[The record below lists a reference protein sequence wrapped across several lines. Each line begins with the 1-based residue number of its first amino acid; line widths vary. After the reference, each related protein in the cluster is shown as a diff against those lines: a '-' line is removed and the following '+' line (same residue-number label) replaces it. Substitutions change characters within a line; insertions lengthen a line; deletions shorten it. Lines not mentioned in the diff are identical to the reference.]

1 MVRVT
6 EELALSPDQLAL
18 YQATDPLLGHL
29 PLLILHGP
37 STTANYTLNSS
48 RVQVHVYTPAGFQSF
63 PRLTISPNSP
73 FYNVV
78 NYLPREFQGDE
89 VYRALAFGLFKYF
102 HELPEHVKTHVR
114 LQYPSMRSRRPGSA
128 PMLFSEQHAAD
139 IAKSMVKADST
150 LEIIQKLQTALQTQ
164 HINNVDID
172 LVLPPG
178 SIIPLQPADFE
189 DVPEDEDDILD
200 PTLRQYGMYTPLV
213 KLFGEPVFLPT
224 SRLRRAPS
232 KPSALNRTK
241 SFSKDQKAELR
252 RKMTELL
259 DTEERYVMKVDEL
272 VNQLAPEYR
281 QKAKER
287 QPDSFS
293 PSEEDVEKLFP
304 RSADEILQLNS
315 GFLQALRQVMEETE
329 GDALKDMESGS
340 ASSRVGV
347 SGSLV
352 GRTKDASGAVA
363 MAKVMLEWFP
373 KFTDCYQDYIRAS
386 QNFAQLITS
395 FISQQ
400 SSFSQRLPLAGEQ
413 YLRSTVIEPVQR
425 LPRYSLVIDQ
435 IVSCLP
441 ITHPALQPM
450 LKARDII
457 ANICSMDDP
466 LTDKPHVN
474 TRLRNMVESW
484 PSDLEPHGRLIVAA
498 DFCEISAPYQIGT
511 AAEPLQSDQAGI
523 FLLFSDCVVIVRRA
537 YGANTTARDLLR
549 EIDKPSPAGLLASMT
564 NAAGGPG
571 SYELAFA
578 GWHTLA
584 DVRFTESSDGRM
596 VWMTSS
602 NEMKGAHAGDF
613 VTSTAPT
620 SRCFVLQ
627 ESYEGKAARW
637 NEDVVK
643 ARVEGR
649 FAEKEREDPCWTLR
663 SVKMPDTGL
672 GLFVAV
678 FQEGLDQLIEGR
690 KEPAPIR
697 IVVDQERGTKGAP
710 VGHYGVEICSEVQ
723 TGTMK
728 KVVVVTLGL
737 HGKKATDEIALEDF
751 LPTLARRVIQ
761 LLSSQFNAAN
771 PGLTSAMVSF
781 HTKILRG
788 LSVSN
793 RAEKTRSFLATSPVK
808 YLSSFLSGSTSDL
821 GSSSK
826 HQRTLTGDAPVLLPG
841 QLSRS
846 NSSRDANSLY
856 GSAKS
861 RDGIRIGGA
870 DDDRPEN
877 PLVRLEQT
885 FTGYMASLQARKG
898 SFVGRTLLNR
908 SAVDEL
914 SVNDLYNKLIES
926 PFDIEASSSLTSDI
940 IFVAFEKFVS
950 IAWREQMGPIM
961 TPKALDALQ
970 ERASKKLPGDFA
982 DFVHFL
988 FMDMAPQNRRAFTAL
1003 IKLLADLLDG
1013 CGNDSDR
1020 GALTLAFAELLVD
1033 GGTAHN
1039 YINLLD
1045 RLVEDCDRIFD
1056 DGGGSFNASVSN
1068 LVPAFES
1075 MNSTTRS
1082 LKSHTGS
1089 LTSNT
1094 SSLRRK
1100 FGFDNFLV
1108 RQNSK
1113 NEGDNRPSV
1122 WRSLSKHGRHPAT
1135 GETLTPVRSPV
1146 ARTKSVDVGVPS
1158 GPNKLR
1164 RPGSRD
1170 RPPIAG
1176 AFDDNLSRPT
1186 SSHKLETIGEP
1197 EAEEAIPKAPRR
1209 KRRSSLSD
1217 LKSLMAAASLEDEEP
1232 LQPLSHMK
1240 QTSEKFNS
1248 GPRIPSPSR
1257 IPTSPTSQNAA
1268 SNSTLR
1274 LSRQKENVDDQSQTQ
1289 AQPQTR
1295 THSQSIS
1302 SPSESI
1308 RKGQVQGHTK
1318 MLSTSNIPTLKA
1330 PRDVGTP
1337 GTDSTSR
1344 PTSSPT
1350 KSPTKL
1356 RLQSTQKLRE
1366 RLQTEKN
1373 SIDEVDVNLK
1383 SELSKITADMAR
1395 VNSSLPRSTSVDM
1408 RKLASGLKAL
1418 EERLPMLISQAS
1430 ERQEQLQRDF
1440 DNSVKA
1446 SEAKVKAIDQLYK
1459 ETQAENEILYEKFNS
1474 ELGKI
1479 VKALKGKGRD
1489 DKEELM
1495 TRMRD
1500 CSEETARVKRENAR
1514 LRREMVSL
1522 RALVKGNTTNAGDD

>member
-6 EELALSPDQLAL
+6 EELALSPDHLTL

-128 PMLFSEQHAAD
+128 PTLFGEQHAAD
-139 IAKSMVKADST
+139 IAKSMVRADNT
-150 LEIIQKLQTALQTQ
+150 PEVIQKLQSALQTQ
-164 HINNVDID
+164 HISNVDID

-178 SIIPLQPADFE
+178 SIIPLQPADLE

-224 SRLRRAPS
+224 TRLRRAPS

-241 SFSKDQKAELR
+241 SFSKEQKAELR
-252 RKMTELL
+252 RKMVELVE
-259 DTEERYVMKVDEL
+259 TEERYVIKVDEL
-272 VNQLAPEYR
+272 VNHLAPEYR
-281 QKAKER
+281 QKAKDR
-287 QPDSFS
+287 QPGSFS
-293 PSEEDVEKLFP
+293 PSEDDVEKLFP
-304 RSADEILQLNS
+304 RSAEQILDVNS
-315 GFLQALRQVMEETE
+315 GFMQAIRQVMEDTE
-329 GDALKDMESGS
+329 GDSQRDMESGS

-347 SGSLV
+347 SGSLI
-352 GRTKDASGAVA
+352 GKTKDASGALA

-386 QNFAQLITS
+386 QNFPQLITS
-395 FISQQ
+395 FMSQQ
-400 SSFSQRLPLAGEQ
+400 SSFSQRLALTGEQ
-413 YLRSTVIEPVQR
+413 HLRSTVIEPVQR

-474 TRLRNMVESW
+474 TRLRHMVESW
-484 PSDLEPHGRLIVAA
+484 PSDLEPLGRLIVAA
-498 DFCEISAPYQIGT
+498 DFSEIPAPYKIGPVT
-511 AAEPLQSDQAGI
+511 EPVPSDQAGI
-523 FLLFSDCVVIVRRA
+523 LLLFSDCVVIVRKV
-537 YGANTTARDLLR
+537 YGASTAARDILR

-578 GWHTLA
+578 GWHSLS
-584 DVRFTESSDGRM
+584 DVRFTESSDGRI
-596 VWMTSS
+596 VWMTSL
-602 NEMKGAHAGDF
+602 NEMKGAHAGEF
-613 VTSTAPT
+613 VTNTAT
-620 SRCFVLQ
+620 TLRCLVLQ
-627 ESYEGKAARW
+627 ESYEGKAAKW
-637 NEDVVK
+637 SEDVVK

-663 SVKMPDTGL
+663 SVRMPDTGL
-672 GLFVAV
+672 GLFAAV
-678 FQEGLDQLIEGR
+678 FQEGLDQLVEGR

-697 IVVDQERGTKGAP
+697 IVVDHEKGTKGAP
-710 VGHYGVEICSEVQ
+710 VGHYGVEICSEVK
-723 TGTMK
+723 TGSMR
-728 KVVVVTLGL
+728 KVTVITLGL
-737 HGKKATDEIALEDF
+737 HGKKATDEITLEDF
-751 LPTLARRVIQ
+751 LPTLARRIIQ
-761 LLSSQFNAAN
+761 LLSSQFNVGNHA
-771 PGLTSAMVSF
+771 LTSAMVSF

-793 RAEKTRSFLATSPVK
+793 KTEKTRSFLATSPVK
-808 YLSSFLSGSTSDL
+808 YLSSFLGGNSTSDVT
-821 GSSSK
+821 STPK
-826 HQRTLTGDAPVLLPG
+826 HQRNLTGEAPILLPPI

-856 GSAKS
+856 GSTKS
-861 RDGIRIGGA
+861 REGIRLGGM

-898 SFVGRTLLNR
+898 SFIGRTLLNR

-914 SVNDLYNKLIES
+914 SVNDLYNKLNES
-926 PFDIEASSSLTSDI
+926 PFDIDSSSELTPDVV
-940 IFVAFEKFVS
+940 FAAFEKFVR
-950 IAWREQMGPIM
+950 IAWREQMGPII
-961 TPKALDALQ
+961 TPKALNALL
-970 ERASKKLPGDFA
+970 ERASKRLPGDFA
-982 DFVHFL
+982 DFVRFL
-988 FMDMAPQNRRAFTAL
+988 FADMAPQNRRAFTAL

-1020 GALTLAFAELLVD
+1020 GALTLAFSELLVD
-1033 GGTAHN
+1033 DGTAHN

-1056 DGGGSFNASVSN
+1056 DGSSSLNASVG
-1068 LVPAFES
+1068 LATPVCES
-1075 MNSTTRS
+1075 INSTTRS
-1082 LKSHTGS
+1082 SKSVTGS

-1094 SSLRRK
+1094 SSIRRK
-1100 FGFDNFLV
+1100 LGFDNFLM

-1113 NEGDNRPSV
+1113 NDLDPRPSV
-1122 WRSLSKHGRHPAT
+1122 WRSLSKHNRHPAT
-1135 GETLTPVRSPV
+1135 GESPILVRSPV
-1146 ARTKSVDVGVPS
+1146 VRTRSVDVGVS
-1158 GPNKLR
+1158 TTPNRLL

-1176 AFDDNLSRPT
+1176 AFDDSFSRPT

-1197 EAEEAIPKAPRR
+1197 ETEETAAKTPRR

-1217 LKSLMAAASLEDEEP
+1217 LKTLLAAASLEDDEA

-1248 GPRIPSPSR
+1248 GPRIPQPSR
-1257 IPTSPTSQNAA
+1257 IPTTPTAQSL
-1268 SNSTLR
+1268 STNLTPR
-1274 LSRQKENVDDQSQTQ
+1274 SSRQKENVDDPFRATAS
-1289 AQPQTR
+1289 
-1295 THSQSIS
+1295 SS
-1302 SPSESI
+1302 SP
-1308 RKGQVQGHTK
+1308 RKSHTK

-1330 PRDVGTP
+1330 SRDMGASAA
-1337 GTDSTSR
+1337 DSASR

-1350 KSPTKL
+1350 KSPSRL

-1366 RLQTEKN
+1366 RLQTEKKAVE
-1373 SIDEVDVNLK
+1373 DVDANLR

-1395 VNSSLPRSTSVDM
+1395 VNSSLPRSTSVDL
-1408 RKLASGLKAL
+1408 KKIASSVRVL
-1418 EERLPMLISQAS
+1418 EDRVPILFSQLND
-1430 ERQEQLQRDF
+1430 RHDQLQREMETTL
-1440 DNSVKA
+1440 KA
-1446 SEAKVKAIDQLYK
+1446 AEAKAKSIDQLYK
-1459 ETQAENEILYEKFNS
+1459 EATAENELLYEKFNS

-1495 TRMRD
+1495 TRMKD
-1500 CSEETARVKRENAR
+1500 CSEETARVKKENAR
-1514 LRREMVSL
+1514 LRREMASL
-1522 RALVKGNTTNAGDD
+1522 RALVKGNTITTTTTTTTPPTTTFNAGDA

>member
-6 EELALSPDQLAL
+6 EELALSPDHLTL

-78 NYLPREFQGDE
+78 NYLPREFQVDE

-114 LQYPSMRSRRPGSA
+114 YQYPTMRSRRPGSS
-128 PMLFSEQHAAD
+128 PTLFGEQHAAD
-139 IAKSMVKADST
+139 IAKSMVRAENT
-150 LEIIQKLQTALQTQ
+150 PEVIQKLQIALQTQ
-164 HINNVDID
+164 HINNIDID

-178 SIIPLQPADFE
+178 AIIPLQPGDLD

-200 PTLRQYGMYTPLV
+200 PTLRQYGMYTPLI
-213 KLFGEPVFLPT
+213 KLFGEPLFLPT
-224 SRLRRAPS
+224 ARLRRAPS

-252 RKMTELL
+252 RKMAELV

-272 VNQLAPEYR
+272 VNRLAPEYR
-281 QKAKER
+281 LQAKSRE
-287 QPDSFS
+287 PGSFS
-293 PSEEDVEKLFP
+293 PSEEDVDKLFP
-304 RSADEILQLNS
+304 RSAGQILQINT
-315 GFLQALRQVMEETE
+315 GFMRAIQQVMDDTE
-329 GDALKDMESGS
+329 NDAMKDMESGS

-347 SGSLV
+347 SGSLI
-352 GRTKDASGAVA
+352 GKTRDASGAVA

-386 QNFAQLITS
+386 QHFPQLITS

-400 SSFSQRLPLAGEQ
+400 SSFSQRLAVTGEQ
-413 YLRSTVIEPVQR
+413 HLRSTVIEPVQR

-474 TRLRNMVESW
+474 TRLRHMVESW
-484 PSDLEPHGRLIVAA
+484 PGDLEPSGRLIVAA
-498 DFCEISAPYQIGT
+498 DFSEISAPYQVG
-511 AAEPLQSDQAGI
+511 AVAEPIPSDQAGI
-523 FLLFSDCVVIVRRA
+523 FLLFSDCIVIVRKV
-537 YGANTTARDLLR
+537 YSANMSARDLLR

-578 GWHTLA
+578 GWHPLA
-584 DVRFTESSDGRM
+584 NVRFTESSDGRM
-596 VWMTSS
+596 VWLTSLD
-602 NEMKGAHAGDF
+602 EMKGAHAGEF
-613 VTSTAPT
+613 VTGAATT

-627 ESYEGKAARW
+627 ESYEGKAAKW
-637 NEDVVK
+637 SEDIVK

-649 FAEKEREDPCWTLR
+649 FSEKEREDPCWTLR
-663 SVKMPDTGL
+663 AVRMPDTNL
-672 GLFVAV
+672 GLFAAV
-678 FQEGLDQLIEGR
+678 FQEGLDQLVEGR
-690 KEPAPIR
+690 KEPAPVR
-697 IVVDQERGTKGAP
+697 IVIDHEKGTKGAP
-710 VGHYGVEICSEVQ
+710 VGHYGVEICSDVK
-723 TGTMK
+723 TGAMR
-728 KVVVVTLGL
+728 KVVVVTVGL
-737 HGKKATDEIALEDF
+737 HGKKAADEVALEDF

-761 LLSSQFNAAN
+761 LLSTQFNVEN
-771 PGLTSAMVSF
+771 PVLTSAMVSF

-793 RAEKTRSFLATSPVK
+793 KAEKTRSFLATSPVK
-808 YLSSFLSGSTSDL
+808 YLSSFLSGN
-821 GSSSK
+821 SSSDNVSGHK
-826 HQRTLTGDAPVLLPG
+826 HQRTLTGEAPILLPG

-856 GSAKS
+856 GSTKS
-861 RDGIRIGGA
+861 RDGIRIGGT

-898 SFVGRTLLNR
+898 SIIGRMLLNR

-926 PFDIEASSSLTSDI
+926 PYDIDASSELTPDVV
-940 IFVAFEKFVS
+940 FVAFEKFVR

-988 FMDMAPQNRRAFTAL
+988 FADMAPQNRRAFTAL

-1020 GALTLAFAELLVD
+1020 GALTLAFSELLVD
-1033 GGTAHN
+1033 DGTAHN

-1056 DGGGSFNASVSN
+1056 DGPSGFSASVGHAGH
-1068 LVPAFES
+1068 VFES

-1082 LKSHTGS
+1082 AKSYTGS

-1100 FGFDNFLV
+1100 LGFDNFLT

-1113 NEGDNRPSV
+1113 NDADNRPSV
-1122 WRSLSKHGRHPAT
+1122 WRSLSKHSRHPAT
-1135 GETLTPVRSPV
+1135 GESPTVVRSPV
-1146 ARTKSVDVGVPS
+1146 TRTRSVDVGVS
-1158 GPNKLR
+1158 TGPNKLR

-1170 RPPIAG
+1170 RPPVSG
-1176 AFDDNLSRPT
+1176 AFEDSFSRPT

-1197 EAEEAIPKAPRR
+1197 ETEEIIPKGLRK

-1217 LKSLMAAASLEDEEP
+1217 LKSLMAAASLEDEP

-1257 IPTSPTSQNAA
+1257 IPTSPTSQNIP
-1268 SNSTLR
+1268 SSVLR
-1274 LSRQKENVDDQSQTQ
+1274 SSRQKENTDDPFQT
-1289 AQPQTR
+1289 AP
-1295 THSQSIS
+1295 S
-1302 SPSESI
+1302 SSESP
-1308 RKGQVQGHTK
+1308 RKGHTK
-1318 MLSTSNIPTLKA
+1318 LLSTSNIPTLK
-1330 PRDVGTP
+1330 PRDNGIP
-1337 GTDSTSR
+1337 AAESPPR
-1344 PTSSPT
+1344 PATSPT
-1350 KSPTKL
+1350 KSPGKL

-1366 RLQTEKN
+1366 RLQTEKKA
-1373 SIDEVDVNLK
+1373 IEEVDANLQ

-1395 VNSSLPRSTSVDM
+1395 VNSSLPRSTTVDI
-1408 RKLASGLKAL
+1408 RKLSSSVKAL
-1418 EERLPMLISQAS
+1418 EDRVPTLISQLTD
-1430 ERQEQLQRDF
+1430 RHEQLQREMD
-1440 DNSVKA
+1440 STVKA
-1446 SEAKVKAIDQLYK
+1446 SEVKVKAIDQLYK
-1459 ETQAENEILYEKFNS
+1459 ETMAENELLYEKFNS

-1495 TRMRD
+1495 SRMKES
-1500 CSEETARVKRENAR
+1500 SEEAARVKKENAR
-1514 LRREMVSL
+1514 LRREMASL
-1522 RALVKGNTTNAGDD
+1522 RALLKGNGSDA

>member
-6 EELALSPDQLAL
+6 EELALSPDHLTL

-78 NYLPREFQGDE
+78 NHLPREFQGDE

-102 HELPEHVKTHVR
+102 QELPEHVKTHVR
-114 LQYPSMRSRRPGSA
+114 YQYPTMRGRRPGSS
-128 PMLFSEQHAAD
+128 PTLFGEQHAAD
-139 IAKSMVKADST
+139 IAKSMVKADNAPDM
-150 LEIIQKLQTALQTQ
+150 IQKLQNALQTQ
-164 HINNVDID
+164 HISNVDVD

-178 SIIPLQPADFE
+178 AIVPLQPVDLE

-200 PTLRQYGMYTPLV
+200 PTLRQYGMYTSLV

-224 SRLRRAPS
+224 TRLRRAPS

-259 DTEERYVMKVDEL
+259 DTEERYVLKVAEL
-272 VNQLAPEYR
+272 VKHLAPEYR
-281 QKAKER
+281 QRAKER
-287 QPDSFS
+287 EPGSFS

-304 RSADEILQLNS
+304 RSADRILQMNS
-315 GFLQALRQVMEETE
+315 AFMRALRQVMGDSE
-329 GDALKDMESGS
+329 GDALRDMESGS

-347 SGSLV
+347 SGSLI
-352 GRTKDASGAVA
+352 GKTKDASGALAV
-363 MAKVMLEWFP
+363 AKVMLEWFP
-373 KFTDCYQDYIRAS
+373 KFTDSYQDYIRAS
-386 QNFAQLITS
+386 QNFPQLITS

-400 SSFSQRLPLAGEQ
+400 SSFSQRLALTGEQ
-413 YLRSTVIEPVQR
+413 HLRSTVIEPVQR

-435 IVSCLP
+435 IVGCLP

-474 TRLRNMVESW
+474 TRLRHMVESW
-484 PSDLEPHGRLIVAA
+484 PNDLEPLGRLIVAA
-498 DFCEISAPYQIGT
+498 DFCEIPAPYQIGT
-511 AAEPLQSDQAGI
+511 ATEPVSSDQAGI
-523 FLLFSDCVVIVRRA
+523 FLLFSDCVVIVKKA
-537 YGANTTARDLLR
+537 YEAGTAARDLLR

-571 SYELAFA
+571 SYDLAFA
-578 GWHTLA
+578 GWHPLA

-596 VWMTSS
+596 VWMTSL
-602 NEMKGAHAGDF
+602 NEMKGSHAGEF
-613 VTSTAPT
+613 VTNTATT

-627 ESYEGKAARW
+627 ESYEGKAAKW
-637 NEDVVK
+637 SEDVVK

-649 FAEKEREDPCWTLR
+649 FPEKEREDPCWTLR
-663 SVKMPDTGL
+663 SIKMPDTGL
-672 GLFVAV
+672 GLFAAV
-678 FQEGLDQLIEGR
+678 FQEGLDQLMEGR
-690 KEPAPIR
+690 REPAPIR
-697 IVVDQERGTKGAP
+697 IVIDHEKGTKGAP
-710 VGHYGVEICSEVQ
+710 IGHYGVEICSDVK
-723 TGTMK
+723 TGNTK
-728 KVVVVTLGL
+728 KVVVVTIGL

-751 LPTLARRVIQ
+751 LPTLARRIIQ
-761 LLSSQFNAAN
+761 LLSTQFNVEN

-781 HTKILRG
+781 HTKVLRG

-793 RAEKTRSFLATSPVK
+793 RAEKTRSLLATSPVK
-808 YLSSFLSGSTSDL
+808 YLSSFLSGNMSSDTI
-821 GSSSK
+821 GSPK
-826 HQRTLTGDAPVLLPG
+826 HHHQRSLTSEGPILTPG

-856 GSAKS
+856 GSTKS
-861 RDGIRIGGA
+861 RDGIRMGTV
-870 DDDRPEN
+870 DDDHRPEN

-898 SFVGRTLLNR
+898 SIIGRTLLNR

-926 PFDIEASSSLTSDI
+926 PFDIEASADLTPDVV
-940 IFVAFEKFVS
+940 FVAFEKFVR
-950 IAWREQMGPIM
+950 IAWREQMGAIM

-970 ERASKKLPGDFA
+970 QRASKRLPGDFA

-1020 GALTLAFAELLVD
+1020 GALTLAFSELLVD
-1033 GGTAHN
+1033 DGSAHN

-1056 DGGGSFNASVSN
+1056 DGSNSFSASVGH
-1068 LVPAFES
+1068 LLPPFES
-1075 MNSTTRS
+1075 INSTTRS
-1082 LKSHTGS
+1082 AKSHTGS
-1089 LTSNT
+1089 VTSNT

-1100 FGFDNFLV
+1100 LGFDNFLM

-1113 NEGDNRPSV
+1113 DTDNRPSV
-1122 WRSLSKHGRHPAT
+1122 WRSLSKHNRHPAT
-1135 GETLTPVRSPV
+1135 GESSTMVRTPVV
-1146 ARTKSVDVGVPS
+1146 RTRSVDVGVTTS
-1158 GPNKLR
+1158 PNRLR

-1176 AFDDNLSRPT
+1176 AFDESFSRPT

-1197 EAEEAIPKAPRR
+1197 ETEEAVPKGPKK

-1217 LKSLMAAASLEDEEP
+1217 LKSLLEAASLEDEP

-1248 GPRIPSPSR
+1248 GPRIPAPSR
-1257 IPTSPTSQNAA
+1257 IPTSPNAQNLAG
-1268 SNSTLR
+1268 NLTLR
-1274 LSRQKENVDDQSQTQ
+1274 SSRQKENVDNPFQNI
-1289 AQPQTR
+1289 A
-1295 THSQSIS
+1295 S
-1302 SPSESI
+1302 SSESP
-1308 RKGQVQGHTK
+1308 KKTHAK
-1318 MLSTSNIPTLKA
+1318 MLSTSNIPTLKP
-1330 PRDVGTP
+1330 PRDIGTMA
-1337 GTDSTSR
+1337 SESR
-1344 PTSSPT
+1344 PTTSPT
-1350 KSPTKL
+1350 KSPGKL

-1366 RLQTEKN
+1366 RLQTEKKAVE
-1373 SIDEVDVNLK
+1373 DVDANLQT
-1383 SELSKITADMAR
+1383 ELSKISADMAK
-1395 VNSSLPRSTSVDM
+1395 VNSSIPRSSTADL
-1408 RKLASGLKAL
+1408 RKLSASVKAL
-1418 EERLPMLISQAS
+1418 EDRVPSLITQLTERHEL
-1430 ERQEQLQRDF
+1430 LQRDME
-1440 DNSVKA
+1440 NTVKA
-1446 SEAKVKAIDQLYK
+1446 SEVKVKAIDQLYK
-1459 ETQAENEILYEKFNS
+1459 ETTAENEILYEKFNS

-1479 VKALKGKGRD
+1479 LKAVKGKGRD
-1489 DKEELM
+1489 DKEELLS
-1495 TRMRD
+1495 RMKEYG
-1500 CSEETARVKRENAR
+1500 EETARMKKENAR

-1522 RALVKGNTTNAGDD
+1522 RTLLKGNNASDA

>member
-6 EELALSPDQLAL
+6 EELALSPDHLTL

-78 NYLPREFQGDE
+78 NHLPREFQGDE
-89 VYRALAFGLFKYF
+89 IYRALAFGLFKYF

-128 PMLFSEQHAAD
+128 PTLFGEQHAAD
-139 IAKSMVKADST
+139 IAKSMVRADNT
-150 LEIIQKLQTALQTQ
+150 PEVIQKLQAALQTQ
-164 HINNVDID
+164 HISNVDID

-178 SIIPLQPADFE
+178 SIIPLQPDDLE

-241 SFSKDQKAELR
+241 SFSKEQKAELR
-252 RKMTELL
+252 RKMIELVE
-259 DTEERYVMKVDEL
+259 TEERYVMKIDEL
-272 VNQLAPEYR
+272 VNHLAPEYR

-287 QPDSFS
+287 QPGSFS

-304 RSADEILQLNS
+304 RSAEQILQINS
-315 GFLQALRQVMEETE
+315 AFMQAVRQVMEDTE
-329 GDALKDMESGS
+329 GDSQRDMESGS
-340 ASSRVGV
+340 ISSRVGV
-347 SGSLV
+347 SGSV
-352 GRTKDASGAVA
+352 IGKTRDASGALA

-386 QNFAQLITS
+386 QNFPQLITS

-400 SSFSQRLPLAGEQ
+400 SSFSQRLALTGEQ
-413 YLRSTVIEPVQR
+413 HLRSTVIEPVQR

-457 ANICSMDDP
+457 ANICSMDEP

-474 TRLRNMVESW
+474 TRLRHMVESW
-484 PSDLEPHGRLIVAA
+484 PSDLEPFGRLIVAA
-498 DFCEISAPYQIGT
+498 DFSEIPAPYQIGPVT
-511 AAEPLQSDQAGI
+511 EPVSSDQAGI
-523 FLLFSDCVVIVRRA
+523 FLLFSDCVVILRKV
-537 YGANTTARDLLR
+537 YGAGTTARDLLR

-578 GWHTLA
+578 GWHSLS
-584 DVRFTESSDGRM
+584 DVRFTESSDGRI
-596 VWMTSS
+596 VWMTSL
-602 NEMKGAHAGDF
+602 NEMKGAHAGEF
-613 VTSTAPT
+613 VTNTAT
-620 SRCFVLQ
+620 TLRCFVLQ
-627 ESYEGKAARW
+627 ELYEGKAAKW
-637 NEDVVK
+637 SEDVVK

-663 SVKMPDTGL
+663 SVRMPDTGL
-672 GLFVAV
+672 GLFAAV

-697 IVVDQERGTKGAP
+697 IVIDNERGTKSAP
-710 VGHYGVEICSEVQ
+710 VGHYGVEICSEVM
-723 TGTMK
+723 TGSMR

-737 HGKKATDEIALEDF
+737 HGKKATDEIMLEDF
-751 LPTLARRVIQ
+751 LPTLARRIIQ
-761 LLSSQFNAAN
+761 LLSSQFNADN
-771 PGLTSAMVSF
+771 PRLTSAMVSF

-793 RAEKTRSFLATSPVK
+793 KAEKTRSFLATSPVK
-808 YLSSFLSGSTSDL
+808 YLSSFLG
-821 GSSSK
+821 GSSASDGTSSPK
-826 HQRTLTGDAPVLLPG
+826 HQRNLTGEAPVLLPPP

-861 RDGIRIGGA
+861 REGIRIGGM

-898 SFVGRTLLNR
+898 SFIGRTLLNR

-926 PFDIEASSSLTSDI
+926 PFDIDASSELTSDVV
-940 IFVAFEKFVS
+940 FAAFEKFVR

-970 ERASKKLPGDFA
+970 ERASKRLPGDFA

-988 FMDMAPQNRRAFTAL
+988 FADMAPQNRRAFTAL

-1020 GALTLAFAELLVD
+1020 GALTLAFSELLVD
-1033 GGTAHN
+1033 DGTAHN

-1056 DGGGSFNASVSN
+1056 DGSSSLNASIGYAS
-1068 LVPAFES
+1068 PIFES

-1082 LKSHTGS
+1082 AKSHTGS

-1094 SSLRRK
+1094 SSIRRK
-1100 FGFDNFLV
+1100 LGFDNFLM

-1113 NEGDNRPSV
+1113 NDLDTRQSV
-1122 WRSLSKHGRHPAT
+1122 WRSLSKHNRHPAT
-1135 GETLTPVRSPV
+1135 GESPILVRSPV
-1146 ARTKSVDVGVPS
+1146 ARTKSIDVGVLS
-1158 GPNKLR
+1158 SPNKLR

-1176 AFDDNLSRPT
+1176 AFEDTFSRPT
-1186 SSHKLETIGEP
+1186 SSQKLETIGEP
-1197 EAEEAIPKAPRR
+1197 ETEETVVKTPRR

-1217 LKSLMAAASLEDEEP
+1217 LKNLMAAASLEDDEP

-1248 GPRIPSPSR
+1248 GPRIPPPSR
-1257 IPTSPTSQNAA
+1257 IPTSPTSQNLAA
-1268 SNSTLR
+1268 NLTLR
-1274 LSRQKENVDDQSQTQ
+1274 SSRQKENVDDPPQ
-1289 AQPQTR
+1289 AR
-1295 THSQSIS
+1295 AS
-1302 SPSESI
+1302 SSEP
-1308 RKGQVQGHTK
+1308 RKSHAK

-1330 PRDVGTP
+1330 SRDMGASAA
-1337 GTDSTSR
+1337 DSVSR

-1350 KSPTKL
+1350 KSPGKL

-1366 RLQTEKN
+1366 RLHTEKKAVE
-1373 SIDEVDVNLK
+1373 DVDANLQ

-1395 VNSSLPRSTSVDM
+1395 VNSSLPRSTTVDL
-1408 RKLASGLKAL
+1408 RKLASSIKAL
-1418 EERLPMLISQAS
+1418 EDRVPMLISQLND
-1430 ERQEQLQRDF
+1430 RHDQLQRDMETTL
-1440 DNSVKA
+1440 KA
-1446 SEAKVKAIDQLYK
+1446 SEAKVKSIDQLYK
-1459 ETQAENEILYEKFNS
+1459 EATAENELLYEKFNS

-1495 TRMRD
+1495 SRMKD
-1500 CSEETARVKRENAR
+1500 CSEETARVKKENAR
-1514 LRREMVSL
+1514 LRREMASL
-1522 RALVKGNTTNAGDD
+1522 RTLLKGTTTTTNNAGDA

>member
-6 EELALSPDQLAL
+6 EELALSPDHLTL

-48 RVQVHVYTPAGFQSF
+48 RVQVHVYTQAGFQSF

-114 LQYPSMRSRRPGSA
+114 LQYPSTRSRRPGSA
-128 PMLFSEQHAAD
+128 PTLFGEQHAAD
-139 IAKSMVKADST
+139 IAKSMVRADNT
-150 LEIIQKLQTALQTQ
+150 PEVIQKIQAALQTQ
-164 HINNVDID
+164 HISNVDID

-178 SIIPLQPADFE
+178 SINPLQPADLE

-213 KLFGEPVFLPT
+213 KLFGEPIFLPT

-241 SFSKDQKAELR
+241 SFSKEQKAELR
-252 RKMTELL
+252 RKMIELVE
-259 DTEERYVMKVDEL
+259 TEERYVMKVDEL
-272 VNQLAPEYR
+272 VNHLAPEYR
-281 QKAKER
+281 QRAKDR
-287 QPDSFS
+287 QPGSFS

-304 RSADEILQLNS
+304 RSAERILEINS
-315 GFLQALRQVMEETE
+315 GFMQAVRQVMEDTE
-329 GDALKDMESGS
+329 GDSLRDVESGS
-340 ASSRVGV
+340 TSSRVGI
-347 SGSLV
+347 SGGLI
-352 GRTKDASGAVA
+352 GKGKDASGALA
-363 MAKVMLEWFP
+363 MARVMMEWFP

-386 QNFAQLITS
+386 QNFPQLITS

-400 SSFSQRLPLAGEQ
+400 SSFSQRLALTGEQ
-413 YLRSTVIEPVQR
+413 HLRSAVIEPVQR

-450 LKARDII
+450 LKARDVI

-474 TRLRNMVESW
+474 TRLRHMIESW
-484 PSDLEPHGRLIVAA
+484 PDELEPLGRLIVAA
-498 DFCEISAPYQIGT
+498 DFSEIPAPYQIGV
-511 AAEPLQSDQAGI
+511 AELASSDQAGI
-523 FLLFSDCVVIVRRA
+523 FLLFSDCIVIVRKV
-537 YGANTTARDLLR
+537 YGASTTARDLLR

-564 NAAGGPG
+564 HAAGGQG

-578 GWHTLA
+578 GWHPLS
-584 DVRFTESSDGRM
+584 DVRFTESSDGRI
-596 VWMTSS
+596 VWMTST
-602 NEMKGAHAGDF
+602 NEMKGANAGEF
-613 VTSTAPT
+613 VTNTAT
-620 SRCFVLQ
+620 TLRCFVLQ

-637 NEDVVK
+637 SEDVAK

-663 SVKMPDTGL
+663 SVRMPDTGL
-672 GLFVAV
+672 GLFAAV

-697 IVVDQERGTKGAP
+697 IVIDHHKGTKGAP
-710 VGHYGVEICSEVQ
+710 VGHYGVEICSEVN
-723 TGTMK
+723 TGSMK
-728 KVVVVTLGL
+728 KVIVITLGL
-737 HGKKATDEIALEDF
+737 LGKKATDEITLEDF
-751 LPTLARRVIQ
+751 LPTLARRIIQ
-761 LLSSQFNAAN
+761 LLSSQFNVGN
-771 PGLTSAMVSF
+771 PTLTPAMVSF
-781 HTKILRG
+781 HTKVLRS

-793 RAEKTRSFLATSPVK
+793 KAEKTRSFLATSPVK
-808 YLSSFLSGSTSDL
+808 YLSSFLGGGSASDGTSTP
-821 GSSSK
+821 K
-826 HQRTLTGDAPVLLPG
+826 HQRNLTGEAPILLPPH

-846 NSSRDANSLY
+846 NSSRDGNSLY

-861 RDGIRIGGA
+861 REGIRIGGM

-898 SFVGRTLLNR
+898 SFIGRTLLNR
-908 SAVDEL
+908 SSVDEL

-926 PFDIEASSSLTSDI
+926 PFDIDASSELTPDVV
-940 IFVAFEKFVS
+940 FAAFEKFVR

-961 TPKALDALQ
+961 TPKALNALQ
-970 ERASKKLPGDFA
+970 ERASKRLPGDFA

-988 FMDMAPQNRRAFTAL
+988 FADMAPQNRRAFTAL

-1020 GALTLAFAELLVD
+1020 GALTLAFSELLVD
-1033 GGTAHN
+1033 DGNAHN

-1056 DGGGSFNASVSN
+1056 DGSNSLNASIGYAS
-1068 LVPAFES
+1068 PIFES

-1082 LKSHTGS
+1082 AKSHTGS

-1094 SSLRRK
+1094 SSIRRK
-1100 FGFDNFLV
+1100 LGFDNFLM

-1113 NEGDNRPSV
+1113 NDLDPRPSV
-1122 WRSLSKHGRHPAT
+1122 WRSLSKHNRHPAT
-1135 GETLTPVRSPV
+1135 GESPMLVRSPV
-1146 ARTKSVDVGVPS
+1146 VRTRSIDVGVPS
-1158 GPNKLR
+1158 SPNRLR
-1164 RPGSRD
+1164 RPGSRE
-1170 RPPIAG
+1170 RPHIASALEE
-1176 AFDDNLSRPT
+1176 AFSRPT
-1186 SSHKLETIGEP
+1186 SSYKLETIGEP
-1197 EAEEAIPKAPRR
+1197 EAEEIVPKSPRR

-1217 LKSLMAAASLEDEEP
+1217 LKTLMAAATIEDDEA

-1248 GPRIPSPSR
+1248 SPRAPQPSR
-1257 IPTSPTSQNAA
+1257 IPTSPNSQNLAA
-1268 SNSTLR
+1268 NLTLR
-1274 LSRQKENVDDQSQTQ
+1274 SSRQKENVDDPF
-1289 AQPQTR
+1289 QPTA
-1295 THSQSIS
+1295 S
-1302 SPSESI
+1302 SSEP
-1308 RKGQVQGHTK
+1308 RKSHAK

-1330 PRDVGTP
+1330 SRDIGASA
-1337 GTDSTSR
+1337 TDSVSR

-1350 KSPTKL
+1350 KSPSKL
-1356 RLQSTQKLRE
+1356 RLQSAQKLRE
-1366 RLQTEKN
+1366 RLQTEKKAVE
-1373 SIDEVDVNLK
+1373 DVDANLQ

-1395 VNSSLPRSTSVDM
+1395 VNSSLPRSSSVDLK
-1408 RKLASGLKAL
+1408 KLASSVKAL
-1418 EERLPMLISQAS
+1418 EDRVPMLISQLND
-1430 ERQEQLQRDF
+1430 RHDQLQRDME
-1440 DNSVKA
+1440 NTLRA
-1446 SEAKVKAIDQLYK
+1446 TEYKVKSIDQLYK
-1459 ETQAENEILYEKFNS
+1459 EATAENELLYEKFNS

-1495 TRMRD
+1495 SRMKD
-1500 CSEETARVKRENAR
+1500 CSEETARVKKENAR
-1514 LRREMVSL
+1514 LRREMASL
-1522 RALVKGNTTNAGDD
+1522 RTLLKGTTTTTNAGDA